1 VSARRIPSASIQT
14 LSGAGF
20 GESVV
25 VTMMMMMLPSTVAT
39 VAMPPAPVAVIAFV
53 MALFYSDWH
62 SETKRRDCPWSKP
75 CATRFSAIRKAST
88 RLLNE
93 PRLAV
98 LLTSRRTAFY

>member
-1 VSARRIPSASIQT
+1 MSARRIPSASIQT

-25 VTMMMMMLPSTVAT
+25 VAIMMMLPSTVAT

-75 CATRFSAIRKAST
+75 SATRFSAIRKTST

-98 LLTSRRTAFY
+98 LLTSRLTAFY